1 MSQPPKSKRLI
12 AKIKAATFPFDIS
25 TNLAAA
31 SAVPPVAIK
40 SSITRIFSPFETE
53 SLWTSMVASP
63 YSSLKSTEC
72 VSAGNLFFFLNSI
85 KGLLRA

>member
-1 MSQPPKSKRLI
+1 MSSSNLFPGKSKRFI
-12 AKIKAATFPFDIS
+12 INIKPATTPPETS

-40 SSITRIFSPFETE
+40 SSIIKIFSFLLIE

-63 YSSLKSTEC
+63 YSSLKFTEW
-72 VSAGNLFFFLNSI
+72 VSEGNLFFFS
-85 KGLLRA
+85 KQD